1 MKPEVTHDP
10 SSECQRRTS
19 MLNRLTFGV
28 ALIAVATIIW
38 ILAFYLFS
46 SISQKDPWLAHTVWR
61 WRLLLGASATLSI
74 VSAAIILWYRL
85 LPGRPIS
92 ALMIAVIFATLILP
106 ATSMSSRQRR
116 ELVSEKPFH
125 GFVDTTK
132 QYIAFSG
139 TLIIG
144 CVVASDRKRRAIS
157 EQKVQPELPSTVS
170 HMAS

>member
-1 MKPEVTHDP
+1 MKAEVIHDL
-10 SSECQRRTS
+10 SIEFQRRTS

-28 ALIAVATIIW
+28 ALIDVAAILW
-38 ILAFYLFS
+38 IVAFYLFS
-46 SISQKDPWLAHTVWR
+46 SISQKDPWIAHTVWR
-61 WRLLLGASATLSI
+61 WPLLLGASATLSI

-92 ALMIAVIFATLILP
+92 ALIIAVIFASLILP
-106 ATSMSSRQRR
+106 ATSMSSRHRR
-116 ELVSEKPFH
+116 ALVTENPFH

-144 CVVASDRKRRAIS
+144 CVVASDRKQRAIS
-157 EQKVQPELPSTVS
+157 EQGDAAELR
-170 HMAS
+170 